1 MNRMTK
7 AISKTI
13 LSTTDNLLEVRQ
25 FVSEAARQFG
35 FSEEDTSKIALAVD
49 EACTN
54 IIRHAYKNDPTG
66 TIEVSVRPMKEQFE
80 VNIIDEGKSFDPHTL
95 RPLDLKEHL
104 SHYRRG
110 GLGVYL
116 MKKLMDKVEYET
128 LSGKK
133 NRVRLVKFLRS
144 VRSGAGR

>member
-1 MNRMTK
+1 MAK

-13 LSTTDNLLEVRQ
+13 LSATDNLLEVRQ
-25 FVSEAARQFG
+25 FVSQAARQFG
-35 FSEEDTSKIALAVD
+35 FSEEETSNIALAVD

-54 IIRHAYKNDPTG
+54 IIRHAYQNDPNQS
-66 TIEVSVRPMKEQFE
+66 IEISIRHQKDKFEVSIV
-80 VNIIDEGKSFDPHTL
+80 DEGKQFDPQTL

-116 MKKLMDKVEYET
+116 MKKLMDRVEYDT
-128 LSGKK
+128 LAGKK
-133 NRVRLVKFLRS
+133 NQVRLVKFLHS
-144 VRSGAGR
+144 VRSDAGS